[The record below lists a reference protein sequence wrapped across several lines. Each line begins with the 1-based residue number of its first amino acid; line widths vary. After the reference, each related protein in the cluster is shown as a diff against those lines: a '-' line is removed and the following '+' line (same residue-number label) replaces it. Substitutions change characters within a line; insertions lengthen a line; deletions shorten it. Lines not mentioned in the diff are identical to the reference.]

1 MALSGSIVTNAWSA
15 DDGTTRTYTL
25 SWTAKQS
32 VADNKSTITW
42 TLKSSGSY
50 SGNVAERTLT
60 AVINGTTVYSK
71 TDRVMRGVNVTIAS
85 GNVVIP
91 HNSDGSKSFTASVSA
106 AVYYSTVNCT
116 GSKTFTLDK
125 IARQSSFGAIT
136 GNTLGSSMTVNITR
150 QVSSYTHQFW
160 YKLGNSKWYDL
171 GTGYGTSITFTPD
184 INLCSQL
191 PNATSGTLEL
201 CIRTY
206 SGTTKIGSD
215 VYKNVTVNVP
225 ASVMP
230 TATVSITDAMGYLA
244 TYGAYV
250 QGQSKFKIAVTAGGA
265 YGSTIKSYSTTADGK
280 TYTSA
285 SVETDV
291 IANSGTLTVK
301 TTVTDSRG
309 RKAEVSQTVTVLAY
323 TLPKISDFKVK
334 RCDSSGSSNSS
345 GAYLAVVF
353 SAEITSLNNNNSAAY
368 KVQYKKVS
376 DSVYTEA
383 TATAYTGVY
392 SVANG
397 MYIFA
402 ADVASNYDIILTAQ
416 DAFASASKAGNGSAV
431 GKVLSILKKG
441 IGMAIGKIAEFE
453 GVFEIAFKTRFTG
466 GFDVIALADGT
477 DLDTL
482 TTPNKYGLRSNYKF
496 VNVPFSGLAAVMEVD
511 GIGNGS
517 LVHRLHVL
525 SKENPH
531 TYERAYY
538 NGAWGEW
545 VCVTKDLKDKVDDLT
560 PVIYSTNDKVNDSA
574 PTGTAT
580 TVATLTLPAG
590 SYILNGYVDL
600 RGDIVASTG
609 YRSLAFSGSGCR
621 VKWFAPDINTNLR
634 MDATD
639 FCKLTAETTINLT
652 ATQTSGKSAT
662 VYAVTLKAMRIGA

>member
-1 MALSGSIVTNAWSA
+1 MALSGSVVTSAWSA

-42 TLKSSGSY
+42 TLKSSGTY

-85 GNVVIP
+85 GTVVIP

-171 GTGYGTSITFTPD
+171 GTGYGTSVTFTPD
-184 INLCSQL
+184 IDLCSQL

-201 CIRTY
+201 CIRTF

-225 ASVMP
+225 ASVVP

-250 QGQSKFKIAVTAGGA
+250 QGQSKFNIAVTAGGA
-265 YGSTIKSYSTTADGK
+265 YGSTIKSYSTTVDGK

-309 RKAEVSQTVTVLAY
+309 RKAEISQTVTVLAY

-334 RCDSSGSSNSS
+334 RCDADGNSSSS

-353 SAEITSLNNNNSAAY
+353 GAEITALGNKNSAAY

-376 DSVYTEA
+376 ESSYTEA
-383 TATAYTGVY
+383 AVTAYAGVY
-392 SVANG
+392 SVSSG
-397 MYIFA
+397 TYIFA

-416 DAFASASKAGNGSAV
+416 DAFTSASKAGNGSAV
-431 GKVLSILKKG
+431 GKVWSTLKKG

-466 GFDVIALADGT
+466 GFDVIVLADGT

-482 TTPNKYGLRSNYKF
+482 TTPNKYYLMENRTY
-496 VNVPFSGLAAVMEVD
+496 VNAPEGYGAILEIDSSGGTTIRQLFSV
-511 GIGNGS
+511 I
-517 LVHRLHVL
+517 
-525 SKENPH
+525 SKEKPR

-538 NGAWGEW
+538 DGAWGEW
-545 VCVTKDLKDKVDDLT
+545 VCVTNDLKDKVDDLT
-560 PVIYSTNDKVNDSA
+560 PVIYKTTDAASSTVPS
-574 PTGTAT
+574 GTAT